1 MRVRSLAASL
11 GMSGAALALAV
22 SGMVVGSSAASAQTN
37 PYERGPAPSAS
48 SIRSDNGPFATTST
62 SVSFVSGFGGGRI
75 YYPTS
80 TSEGT
85 FGGVVLAPGFTAGAS
100 TYAGLAD
107 RVASHGFVVFAID
120 TNSRLD
126 FPPSRGDQIQAAL
139 DYLVEDSSVRS
150 RVDATRLAVSGHSM
164 GGGGTLEAA
173 NDRPSLQAAVPLQ
186 PWHSTKSWSGIRV
199 PTMIIGAESDTIAA
213 VSSHAEPF
221 YRSLSSS
228 IEKAYVELNG
238 ESHMAAASNPADQ
251 GAAMVTWLKRY
262 VDNDTRYEQF
272 MCPPP
277 SSSDYSDWQHTCP
290 GGDEGPGPTPTTT
303 LPPGE
308 ECEWWEWWC

>member
-1 MRVRSLAASL
+1 
-11 GMSGAALALAV
+11 MSGAAVALAL

-80 TSEGT
+80 TSAGT
-85 FGGVVLAPGFTAGAS
+85 FGGVVIAPGFTAGAS
-100 TYAGLAD
+100 TYAGIAD

-139 DYLVEDSSVRS
+139 DYLVEDSSVAS
-150 RVDATRLAVSGHSM
+150 RIDATRLAVAGHSM

-173 NDRPSLQAAVPLQ
+173 NDRPTLQAAVPLQ
-186 PWHSTKSWSGIRV
+186 PWHSTKSWPGIRV
-199 PTMIIGAESDTIAA
+199 PTMIIGAENDTIAA

-277 SSSDYSDWQHTCP
+277 SSTDYSEWQHTCP
-290 GGDEGPGPTPTTT
+290 GGEDPGTPPTTV
-303 LPPGE
+303 PPGG
-308 ECEWWEWWC
+308 ECEWWEWWCD